1 MTAPTDC
8 DPLWTDDEYD
18 RLCTLGAEL
27 IHDPTDPH
35 HRDLLGQLTRREIRT
50 MTDVPLTGA
59 WL

>member
-8 DPLWTDDEYD
+8 EPLWTDDEYD
-18 RLCTLGAEL
+18 RLSQRGAEFANDAV
-27 IHDPTDPH
+27 HPR

-50 MTDVPLTGA
+50 MTDVPLAGA